1 MISDLITLIFP
12 ESTFVSD
19 IQTWIVDSYPDLTS
33 LDLGASLIPWDN
45 ILAVVVLCTFIVCL
59 FKFMRTV
66 LTKLL

>member
-1 MISDLITLIFP
+1 MISQLITLIFP
-12 ESTFVSD
+12 DSDFVAGVESWIADTF
-19 IQTWIVDSYPDLTS
+19 PDLTS

-45 ILAVVVLCTFIVCL
+45 ILAVVVLCTFIVCF